1 MTISREIQLG
11 SLRLGGHNPL
21 FLIAG
26 PCVIE
31 SEAHAR
37 SMAERVAKIA
47 SDAGVPFIFKA
58 SYDKANRSSVK
69 AFRGPGLAEG
79 LRILGKIKSDLHL
92 PILTDIHDASQA
104 APAAEVVDIL
114 QIPAFLSRQTDLLVA
129 AAKTGRIVN
138 VKKAQFLSPWDMG
151 NVAEKI
157 AAAGNQKIILTER
170 GASFGY
176 NNLVVDMRSF
186 PVLAKFGYPVVYDVT
201 HSVQLPGG
209 QGHSSGGQPEFI
221 EPLARAGVATGVDG
235 IFLETHD
242 NPAAALSDGPNALPL
257 AQLPQ
262 LLARLDNSFVRA
274 VDLLFA
280 CKGRVVV
287 AGMGKSGLVGRKISA
302 TFSSTGTPSF
312 FLHPA
317 EALHGD
323 LGLLARGDTLLAI
336 TYGGETQEILN
347 LLEALK
353 RLEIP
358 IVTLTGNPKSTL
370 AEASEV
376 VLDVSVKEEACSL
389 NLAPTAST
397 TVAMAVGDALAVSL
411 LDRRNFRHDDFAAL
425 HPAGRLGKKLLRVE
439 HLMHTGDALPRVS
452 PETPM
457 PATFHEMSAKKLGM
471 TTVTTPDGK
480 LAGILTDGDLRRLME
495 KHGGATLSMTA
506 GDCMVRAP
514 QTIGP
519 KLLASEALN
528 LMEKKKITSVV
539 VVDAS
544 QKVVGVVHLHDLWT
558 LELI

>member
-1 MTISREIQLG
+1 M
-11 SLRLGGHNPL
+11 SL
-21 FLIAG
+21 
-26 PCVIE
+26 E
-31 SEAHAR
+31 TAR
-37 SMAERVAKIA
+37 RV
-47 SDAGVPFIFKA
+47 
-58 SYDKANRSSVK
+58 
-69 AFRGPGLAEG
+69 
-79 LRILGKIKSDLHL
+79 LRIE
-92 PILTDIHDASQA
+92 AQA
-104 APAAEVVDIL
+104 I
-114 QIPAFLSRQTDLLVA
+114 Q
-129 AAKTGRIVN
+129 
-138 VKKAQFLSPWDMG
+138 
-151 NVAEKI
+151 
-157 AAAGNQKIILTER
+157 
-170 GASFGY
+170 
-176 NNLVVDMRSF
+176 
-186 PVLAKFGYPVVYDVT
+186 DV
-201 HSVQLPGG
+201 
-209 QGHSSGGQPEFI
+209 
-221 EPLARAGVATGVDG
+221 
-235 IFLETHD
+235 
-242 NPAAALSDGPNALPL
+242 
-257 AQLPQ
+257 
-262 LLARLDNSFVRA
+262 LARLDNSFLRA

-287 AGMGKSGLVGRKISA
+287 TGMGKSGLVGRKISA

-323 LGLLARGDTLLAI
+323 LGMLARGDSLLAI

-347 LLEALK
+347 LLESLK

-376 VLDVSVKEEACSL
+376 VLNVSVKEEACSL

-411 LDRRNFRHDDFAAL
+411 LDRRGFQHDDFAAL

-439 HLMHTGDALPRVS
+439 HLMHSGDALPRVS

-495 KHGGATLSMTA
+495 THGGATLSMTA
-506 GDCMVRAP
+506 GDCMVRNP
-514 QTIGP
+514 QTINP
-519 KLLASEALN
+519 NLLASEALN

-544 QKVVGVVHLHDLWT
+544 QKVLGVVHLHDLWT